1 MLGRRDAHPG
11 TGQRPDPL
19 SSVRPTAT
27 MSAMAQHKAPRGS
40 RTKLLVGA
48 LIVIAVAVAAVVV
61 VVVSRHPG
69 SHPETS
75 PPSSH
80 LGTTHHTT
88 TTSTS
93 TTTTAPTTTTTS
105 TLPPPAAGFVAGHV
119 TAVGDS
125 VMLDYQT
132 PIQADI
138 PGIDVEA
145 SVSRQ
150 WGAGEEIL
158 GQLKSEG
165 QLGAEVVVALST
177 NGPISS
183 TDFDTMMRA
192 LQGASRVVFV
202 NVHVDRPW
210 QDPNNAVLSQGAARY
225 PNVVIADWA
234 SLAAA
239 NPQWFGSDG
248 THLAIDGSGADAL
261 ASLITTTLSQG

>member
-1 MLGRRDAHPG
+1 
-11 TGQRPDPL
+11 
-19 SSVRPTAT
+19 
-27 MSAMAQHKAPRGS
+27 MSGMAQHQAPRGS

-48 LIVIAVAVAAVVV
+48 LIVIAVAGAAVIAVL
-61 VVVSRHPG
+61 VSRHPG
-69 SHPETS
+69 SPPETS
-75 PPSSH
+75 PPPSH
-80 LGTTHHTT
+80 IGTTHHTT
-88 TTSTS
+88 STTS
-93 TTTTAPTTTTTS
+93 TTTAPTTTTTS

-132 PIQADI
+132 PLQTDI

-158 GQLKSEG
+158 AQLKSEG
-165 QLGAEVVVALST
+165 SLGAEVIVALST

-183 TDFDTMMRA
+183 TDFDTMMST

-210 QDPNNAVLSQGAARY
+210 QDPNNAVLAQGAARY

-234 SLAAA
+234 TLAAA

-248 THLAIDGSGADAL
+248 THLAINGSGADAL